1 MLLRRDFLKL
11 GTLGMFS
18 TGTFFTGHSF
28 SPAFAA
34 ETTPNAAEANLM
46 LTVQTWS
53 FRLFD
58 LDEGI
63 RKTRQAGVKHIEIA
77 GGIKL
82 KGESKRASQMNADE
96 KKWIR
101 SVLEEN
107 EVIAISLG
115 GCQGTPQEFE
125 FANEMGLKYLQGEP
139 PVENL
144 VQVSQ
149 LAEKHQVRFT
159 VHNHPKPSRYWNYK
173 ETLERVKDC
182 TAWLGLCPDT
192 GHMTR
197 SGIDPLTAIRE
208 LKGKIYNIHLKD
220 LDATLSPENPGE
232 KLHDVPWGTGHG
244 QVEAILNELVAQK
257 VHAPVIIEYEY
268 KWENNV
274 PEIAECAKFFDKIV
288 NKRA

>member
-1 MLLRRDFLKL
+1 MFPRREFLKL
-11 GTLGMFS
+11 GTLGMFG
-18 TGTFFTGHSF
+18 TGALLSGHSF
-28 SPAFAA
+28 LPTLVA
-34 ETTPNAAEANLM
+34 ETTPVAGDADLK

-63 RKTRQAGVKHIEIA
+63 RKTRQAGVRHIEIA
-77 GGIKL
+77 GGVKL
-82 KGESKRASQMNADE
+82 KGESKRASQMSADE

-125 FANEMGLKYLQGEP
+125 FANEMGLKCLQGEP

-144 VQVSQ
+144 VNVSQ

-173 ETLERVKDC
+173 ETLERIKDC
-182 TAWLGLCPDT
+182 TPWLGLCPDT

-220 LDATLSPENPGE
+220 LNAILSSDNPAE

-257 VHAPVIIEYEY
+257 VQAPVIIEYEY
-268 KWENNV
+268 KWENNI
-274 PEIAECAKFFDKIV
+274 PEIIECAKFFDKIV
-288 NKRA
+288 KKQA